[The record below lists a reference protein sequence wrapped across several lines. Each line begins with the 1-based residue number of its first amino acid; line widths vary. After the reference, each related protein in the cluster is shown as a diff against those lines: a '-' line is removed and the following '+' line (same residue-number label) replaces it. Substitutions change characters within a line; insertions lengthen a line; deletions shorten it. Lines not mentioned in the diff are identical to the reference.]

1 MGYQTDLLSIIVP
14 VYNCKKYLNRCI
26 ESLIDQSY
34 SNIEIILVDDG
45 SSDGSSDLCDE
56 LKKKDKRI
64 RVFHQNN
71 LGPGAARNVGLLN
84 AKGNYITFVDSDD
97 CVEKDGYSKI
107 LNQKY
112 KYADIIICQWYT
124 IFENG
129 KVKSSK
135 INNFFPI
142 SKEKIIKAVIKYD
155 NKYGGGYPWN
165 KIINWQ
171 KIKERT
177 GTNILFEEN
186 LKVYED
192 KCWVLDIFK
201 YADKIAITDIY
212 IYDYYYF
219 NNSLSHSILG
229 TTIKLDAVSRAL
241 QHMMLTY
248 KNTIFE
254 KYIDI
259 EIETNKLNRIWY
271 EIKYNYNYNYIQK
284 EWKQFIDN
292 RKYSFFN
299 YSNIMKIKYL
309 LIRLRMLR

>member
-1 MGYQTDLLSIIVP
+1 MRYQTDLLSIIVP
-14 VYNCKKYLNRCI
+14 VYNCEKYLNRCI
-26 ESLIDQSY
+26 ESLLDQSY

-112 KYADIIICQWYT
+112 KYADIIIGQWYT

-142 SKEKIIKAVIKYD
+142 SKEKIIKSVIKYD

-177 GTNILFEEN
+177 GTNILFKEN

-192 KCWVLDIFK
+192 KCWILDIFK
-201 YADKIAITDIY
+201 YADKIVITDIY
-212 IYDYYYF
+212 MYDYYYF

-229 TTIKLDAVSRAL
+229 TTTKLDSVSRAL

-271 EIKYNYNYNYIQK
+271 EIKYNYNYNCIQK

-292 RKYSFFN
+292 RKYSFYN
-299 YSNIMKIKYL
+299 YSNIMRIKYL